1 MHPDDIPDLAHIL
14 QRYLAGRCDDPE
26 LARDLV
32 QESLLR
38 AHRAIREGASP
49 PNPTAWLLRIA
60 HNLHVDHLRKAASEH
75 RRSAAVREELER
87 EQERAW
93 HGAGWR
99 LEDVHEALLRTLRT
113 ADPGQVEVVWRRL
126 FDGLGDIEIANRL
139 GLKRQTV
146 GVRRRKL
153 HATCKAGLRARFD
166 GELPPDRL
174 IYEAFPLALAQCPPP
189 NP

>member
-1 MHPDDIPDLAHIL
+1 MDEQDIKTAIPVLR
-14 QRYLAGRCDDPE
+14 RYLAGICRDPQLMQD
-26 LARDLV
+26 LAQDT
-32 QESLLR
+32 LLR
-38 AHRAIREGASP
+38 AHKALRSGTRPE
-49 PNPTAWLLRIA
+49 NLVAWLLRIA
-60 HNLHVDHLRKAASEH
+60 HNLHIDHIRKVAAER
-75 RRSAAVREELER
+75 RRSTAIREELEL

-93 HGAGWR
+93 HGADWR
-99 LEDVHEALLRTLRT
+99 LDDVHDALLRTLHT
-113 ADPGQVEVVWRRL
+113 ADPGQVEVVWHRL
-126 FDGLGDIEIANRL
+126 FGGLGDIEIADRL

-153 HATCKAGLRARFD
+153 YAACKAGLRAHFE